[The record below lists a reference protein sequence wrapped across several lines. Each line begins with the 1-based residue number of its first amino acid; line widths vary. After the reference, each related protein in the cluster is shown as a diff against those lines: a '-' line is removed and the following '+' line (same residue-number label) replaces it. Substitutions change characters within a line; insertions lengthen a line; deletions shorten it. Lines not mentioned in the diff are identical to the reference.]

1 MDINKSF
8 NSLISLHSFFSSSH
22 MQSQTAY
29 FLALWPVNTVILFSF
44 LLLFFF
50 SRGKILEKR
59 INVRIEHVNHSK
71 CRDDFLRY

>member
-8 NSLISLHSFFSSSH
+8 NSSLSLHSFFSSSYI
-22 MQSQTAY
+22 QSQTAY
-29 FLALWPVNTVILFSF
+29 LLLLWPVSTVILFSF

-50 SRGKILEKR
+50 PRGKILEKR